1 MNHDWHDL
9 IQHYIAGTLA
19 DDEALALQ
27 NALKSDADLRA
38 LYLDYMNLD
47 VALGSHAESRAAV
60 NEILASPVRVERSRI
75 TRWLSWRPLTAAA
88 AGLVIG
94 AFSATAVW
102 AVSFTINAQKRSVHL
117 ENSGFESHAP
127 WAPLIVPSIVRQ
139 WAADPC
145 EVVGSKGLVH
155 PREGSRML
163 RFLAASN
170 TGDFEGSKNMASDLW
185 QVVELPGNGRRTVK
199 VRAWFNAE
207 TSEQARFHIAAVAG
221 VGDPAMAPHIWENR
235 HQEGSSLAFA
245 RAMTLVDHDPAT
257 WELGELTLQVPAE
270 AQVLVISVAAYRQP
284 VEPAAEWFPGQFVD
298 DVSVSVTEEVLP

>member
-1 MNHDWHDL
+1 MKSEDESLEL
-9 IQHYIAGTLA
+9 IRRYIDGDA
-19 DDEALALQ
+19 
-27 NALKSDADLRA
+27 SDADREALQEQLRNDPNVRRLHA
-38 LYLDYMNLD
+38 RYANID
-47 VALGSHAESRAAV
+47 ATLGRGCIGHREPSK
-60 NEILASPVRVERSRI
+60 PTKQVR
-75 TRWLSWRPLTAAA
+75 TRWLSWRPLVAAA

-102 AVSFTINAQKRSVHL
+102 AVSFTKNAQKRFVHL
-117 ENSGFESHAP
+117 ENSGFESPAP
-127 WAPLIVPSIVRQ
+127 WTPLIVPSIVRQ

-145 EVVGSKGLVH
+145 EVVENRGLVYPH
-155 PREGSRML
+155 EGSRML
-163 RFLAASN
+163 QFLAASN

-221 VGDPAMAPHIWENR
+221 DGDAAMAPHMWENR
-235 HQEGSSLAFA
+235 HHEGSSLAFA

-257 WELGELTLQVPAE
+257 WEPGELTLQVPAG
-270 AQVLVISVAAYRQP
+270 ARVLVISIAAYRLP